1 MTDRVLLGEK
11 GSDYGLWVSR
21 PNKEVT
27 SVGRE
32 DLIFSSEDLRTGM
45 LLRMMD
51 LTLSNSAY
59 NDVYFNGDQSSIGY
73 IPFVI
78 ASEIDGD
85 EIKGIPWEFSFI
97 FPLYNIG
104 SEWYLYTT
112 NSKVRIG
119 DAKGVASSGTFRI
132 LVFAIPAD
140 TS

>member
-78 ASEIDGD
+78 AS
-85 EIKGIPWEFSFI
+85 
-97 FPLYNIG
+97 
-104 SEWYLYTT
+104 
-112 NSKVRIG
+112 
-119 DAKGVASSGTFRI
+119 
-132 LVFAIPAD
+132 
-140 TS
+140 